1 MTADI
6 TSTAHDLGTQRAK
19 ATAALVLASMARKPR
34 TELVDELKRIERAT
48 MVSNGLLNSSPTL
61 PFPVALPVSLT
72 GATIATETSDLPSAL
87 RSAIADTVNGR
98 HELWFTLDGHA
109 MMSMEF
115 RDDAVLF
122 ALRVGAGSG

>member
-19 ATAALVLASMARKPR
+19 ATAALILASMARKPR
-34 TELVDELKRIERAT
+34 AELIEELKRVERAT
-48 MVSNGLLNSSPTL
+48 MVSQGLLNSSPTL

-72 GATIATETSDLPSAL
+72 GTTVATLASELPSAL
-87 RSAIADTVNGR
+87 RSTIADTVNRR

-109 MMSMEF
+109 MVSMEF
-115 RDDAVLF
+115 EDDAVKF
-122 ALRVGAGSG
+122 ALMVGAGSG